1 MPSPFEIAP
10 SRDIPFGPPTFNEFV
25 QGYQDRIDTL
35 ELQKIELAQGVREFA
50 RADIERR
57 LGNLIPRLNGETNV
71 MNNRK
76 ILSVVDRADVL
87 RRFQVPAELR
97 RLLREENE
105 PGDLQIEVTYNEKPI
120 VSIANPATRNS
131 VWISPSFMGYA
142 IPMIASRTD
151 SRTDLS
157 LVEQRAMEYREQALQ
172 DERALY
178 NHEVAKSLIGA
189 IREIAFDSGALDL

>member
-76 ILSVVDRADVL
+76 IL
-87 RRFQVPAELR
+87 
-97 RLLREENE
+97 
-105 PGDLQIEVTYNEKPI
+105 
-120 VSIANPATRNS
+120 
-131 VWISPSFMGYA
+131 
-142 IPMIASRTD
+142 
-151 SRTDLS
+151 
-157 LVEQRAMEYREQALQ
+157 
-172 DERALY
+172 
-178 NHEVAKSLIGA
+178 
-189 IREIAFDSGALDL
+189 